1 MRKEAAKNGAEAAA
15 ISRAG
20 WNKWRK
26 PLAPRAD
33 GTRKAVYQN
42 KTRATFFDNFGL
54 TFWGLQARMQQ
65 SLESARVARV
75 TQGKEITAKTGLNTK
90 EMKAWRSLGRAML
103 DIRVLVFNLGRVD
116 YRKKHL
122 AAYALECQT
131 SLNMNLLPGDAAYT
145 CSKEMLAAVGALV
158 EMQGIVRMMQQICS
172 GVVFEQRDKVGILKK
187 VDIPKMATTWWT
199 TLRTLLA
206 HRCWRCFPKLAVK
219 LPEILLGGSF
229 NGVKLQ
235 SETFHE
241 PGESPDQPLASVFS
255 AGQSNT
261 WKHRNALR
269 RSERFEHVMHAL
281 GRVMHWAMAE
291 RRAFM
296 TKTMG
301 LAPPTSKRVQQTLD
315 SDLPHVI
322 DADVHGVHAFE
333 EAEDSVD
340 DSVKPAVGGPKTS
353 RKASEIGKSKQEDNV
368 VDLMSDNILPA
379 STVADAAFDLDF
391 ECSKLYSVPHQLAA
405 EDLAHVLTECTDSA
419 EAKEEHE
426 EGSSE
431 DSDSEDNVPFTPV
444 VDGFMDLEEAKR
456 LAKLYMA
463 AKERTPPSGD
473 SKRRQ
478 RNAFLSLPRHTWI
491 ISRGKKTGTIIFS
504 EAEWYEKLWRRRC
517 IAQMPERE
525 QFITRVGALF
535 DKELF
540 LDSPLDDL
548 RQPLA
553 ALHQQCSKRIWGLC
567 KNNLSY
573 DIHKVM
579 RDPPRNY
586 LVTFQ

>member
-1 MRKEAAKNGAEAAA
+1 
-15 ISRAG
+15 
-20 WNKWRK
+20 
-26 PLAPRAD
+26 
-33 GTRKAVYQN
+33 
-42 KTRATFFDNFGL
+42 
-54 TFWGLQARMQQ
+54 
-65 SLESARVARV
+65 
-75 TQGKEITAKTGLNTK
+75 
-90 EMKAWRSLGRAML
+90 
-103 DIRVLVFNLGRVD
+103 
-116 YRKKHL
+116 
-122 AAYALECQT
+122 
-131 SLNMNLLPGDAAYT
+131 
-145 CSKEMLAAVGALV
+145 
-158 EMQGIVRMMQQICS
+158 
-172 GVVFEQRDKVGILKK
+172 
-187 VDIPKMATTWWT
+187 
-199 TLRTLLA
+199 
-206 HRCWRCFPKLAVK
+206 
-219 LPEILLGGSF
+219 
-229 NGVKLQ
+229 VKLQ

-241 PGESPDQPLASVFS
+241 PGESPDQPLAAVFS

-269 RSERFEHVMHAL
+269 RSERFEHVMHGL

-301 LAPPTSKRVQQTLD
+301 VALPTSKRVQQTLD

-322 DADVHGVHAFE
+322 DADVDGVHAFE
-333 EAEDSVD
+333 ESEDSVD
-340 DSVKPAVGGPKTS
+340 DSMPPEVEDRRCSFVKLAVGGPKTS
-353 RKASEIGKSKQEDNV
+353 RKASEIGKSKQEDNI

-379 STVADAAFDLDF
+379 SIVADAAFDLDF

-444 VDGFMDLEEAKR
+444 VDGFMDVPTAPVVDGFMDLEEAKR

-491 ISRGKKTGTIIFS
+491 ISRGKKTGRIICS
-504 EAEWYEKLWRRRC
+504 EAELYEKRWRRRC

-525 QFITRVGALF
+525 QFITQVGALF

-540 LDSPLDDL
+540 RDSPLDDL

-553 ALHQQCSKRIWGLC
+553 ALHQQCRKRIWGFC
-567 KNNLSY
+567 KNSLSY

-579 RDPPRNY
+579 RTPPKNY
-586 LVTFQ
+586 LLTFQ

>member
-1 MRKEAAKNGAEAAA
+1 MD
-15 ISRAG
+15 I
-20 WNKWRK
+20 
-26 PLAPRAD
+26 
-33 GTRKAVYQN
+33 
-42 KTRATFFDNFGL
+42 
-54 TFWGLQARMQQ
+54 
-65 SLESARVARV
+65 
-75 TQGKEITAKTGLNTK
+75 GK
-90 EMKAWRSLGRAML
+90 
-103 DIRVLVFNLGRVD
+103 V
-116 YRKKHL
+116 
-122 AAYALECQT
+122 
-131 SLNMNLLPGDAAYT
+131 
-145 CSKEMLAAVGALV
+145 
-158 EMQGIVRMMQQICS
+158 
-172 GVVFEQRDKVGILKK
+172 
-187 VDIPKMATTWWT
+187 ATTWWT

-206 HRCWRCFPKLAVK
+206 HRCWRYFPKLAVK

-241 PGESPDQPLASVFS
+241 PGESPDQPLAAVFS

-269 RSERFEHVMHAL
+269 RSERFEHVMHGL

-301 LAPPTSKRVQQTLD
+301 VAPPTSKRVQQTLD

-322 DADVHGVHAFE
+322 DADVDGVHAFE
-333 EAEDSVD
+333 ESEDSVD
-340 DSVKPAVGGPKTS
+340 DSMPPEVEDRRCSFVKLAVGGPKTS
-353 RKASEIGKSKQEDNV
+353 RKASEIGKSKQEDNI

-379 STVADAAFDLDF
+379 SIVADAAFDLDF

-444 VDGFMDLEEAKR
+444 VDGFMDVPTAPVVDGLEEAKR
-456 LAKLYMA
+456 LATLYMA

-491 ISRGKKTGTIIFS
+491 ISRGKKTGRIICS
-504 EAEWYEKLWRRRC
+504 EAELYEKRWRRRC

-525 QFITRVGALF
+525 QFITQVGALF

-553 ALHQQCSKRIWGLC
+553 ALHQQCRKRIWGFC
-567 KNNLSY
+567 KNSLSY

-579 RDPPRNY
+579 RTPPRGIIC
-586 LVTFQ
+586 